1 MAIHI
6 GRRHFISALCGTAI
20 AWLLAAR
27 AQQAT
32 MPVIGFLDSR
42 SPEALIERLRSFR
55 KGLNEI
61 GFVEGETVA
70 IEYRWGE
77 NQNDRLPDLAADLVR
92 RHVAVL
98 VPSGGNPV
106 NAAAKAATS
115 TIPIVF
121 LAAEDPVKL
130 GLVASLARPGG
141 NLTGINFLN
150 TELAAKQLELLHD
163 MAPKAVRVAVLI
175 DSRTTDQSVIQN
187 VEAAGRTIGVQ
198 LQILSASTSREI
210 DMVFETS
217 ISARADALL
226 VVQSPF
232 LNARRVQVVQWA
244 ARCAIPAAYNGFEFA
259 EIGGLMSYGSD
270 IPDAY
275 RQVGIYVGRILK
287 GVQPADLPVTQASKF
302 QFIINAQTARMLKLT
317 VPPSL
322 LATADE
328 VIE

>member
-1 MAIHI
+1 MVANDRFGSEATDFQFPGRVRFSPNSGRIATLRQSPPGQTCRSVRDNLPRISAAWRRSGTNQMAFGI
-6 GRRHFISALCGTAI
+6 GRRRFMSALGGAAA
-20 AWLLAAR
+20 AWPLAAR

-42 SPEALIERLRSFR
+42 SPEALVERLRSFR

-130 GLVASLARPGG
+130 GLVASLAHPGG

-198 LQILSASTSREI
+198 LQILSANTSREI

-217 ISARADALL
+217 ISAR
-226 VVQSPF
+226 
-232 LNARRVQVVQWA
+232 
-244 ARCAIPAAYNGFEFA
+244 
-259 EIGGLMSYGSD
+259 
-270 IPDAY
+270 
-275 RQVGIYVGRILK
+275 
-287 GVQPADLPVTQASKF
+287 
-302 QFIINAQTARMLKLT
+302 
-317 VPPSL
+317 
-322 LATADE
+322 
-328 VIE
+328 